1 MPEDRVR
8 SERSREEPAA
18 PSERSREE
26 PAAPSERLREESGSS
41 SAGGAAQLLRSVEE
55 SADFQANIV
64 GDEGREGERLH
75 AGPVLKLL
83 VDAARSVALRHSG
96 KRPVLLSLDRIDL
109 TGRIR
114 HMDLVRVE
122 GRLIEVGHSSMVIEL
137 RCSVRSPGERE
148 FRPSHVGFVTMV
160 ALDEEGQASRDI
172 ARLSY
177 DSPGG
182 TEARAMAAHRREELA
197 ERRQALE
204 WVQQSEVLRA
214 DDVIEPDPVS
224 RYEWLHP
231 EETLV
236 RLKGQ
241 LFTMDGPADGRVKGG
256 DLLAMLDRLATY
268 TARQFTRNR
277 HLVTICVN
285 DVLLKRPLLNADR
298 VELQARV
305 VYVRT
310 HTLEVGI
317 DITVHTLAGERYGL
331 DSMDFQIFNFDAS
344 GEKKP
349 ITTGLKIEDGDQ
361 DGLRRYLRAR
371 TRYAYWK
378 SHPESHLIQSP

>member
-1 MPEDRVR
+1 MLFR
-8 SERSREEPAA
+8 S
-18 PSERSREE
+18 
-26 PAAPSERLREESGSS
+26 
-41 SAGGAAQLLRSVEE
+41 
-55 SADFQANIV
+55 
-64 GDEGREGERLH
+64 
-75 AGPVLKLL
+75 
-83 VDAARSVALRHSG
+83 
-96 KRPVLLSLDRIDL
+96 
-109 TGRIR
+109 
-114 HMDLVRVE
+114 
-122 GRLIEVGHSSMVIEL
+122 
-137 RCSVRSPGERE
+137 
-148 FRPSHVGFVTMV
+148 
-160 ALDEEGQASRDI
+160 
-172 ARLSY
+172 
-177 DSPGG
+177 
-182 TEARAMAAHRREELA
+182 
-197 ERRQALE
+197 
-204 WVQQSEVLRA
+204 
-214 DDVIEPDPVS
+214 
-224 RYEWLHP
+224 
-231 EETLV
+231 
-236 RLKGQ
+236 
-241 LFTMDGPADGRVKGG
+241 
-256 DLLAMLDRLATY
+256 
-268 TARQFTRNR
+268 